1 MSQESWRITSKDKG
15 MLVGVPQGS
24 TLGPLLFFGFT
35 GQTIQQCW
43 WMECRDNTPGD
54 ICIKDSLQKINLVVR
69 FPL

>member
-1 MSQESWRITSKDKG
+1 

-54 ICIKDSLQKINLVVR
+54 ICIKESLQKINLVVR